1 MTVNPGHLTVSYPTS
16 TLGVSFDKLSTVK
29 DTLSMG
35 DWILRIKTKYY
46 EDKDEILQG

>member
-16 TLGVSFDKLSTVK
+16 KLEVSFDKLSTVK

-35 DWILRIKTKYY
+35 DCLIIDACQPTK
-46 EDKDEILQG
+46 KAVLGI